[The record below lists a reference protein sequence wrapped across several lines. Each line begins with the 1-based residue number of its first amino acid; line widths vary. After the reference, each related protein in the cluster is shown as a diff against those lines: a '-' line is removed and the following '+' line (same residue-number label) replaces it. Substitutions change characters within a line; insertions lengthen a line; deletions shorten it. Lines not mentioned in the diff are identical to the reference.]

1 MPTEQ
6 ILALLIAERDK
17 LSRAAKPQV
26 KAASKSKKTAKAE

>member
-17 LSRAAKPQV
+17 LNRGIGNSISTESLVRRACDL
-26 KAASKSKKTAKAE
+26 